1 METFD
6 AYLNA
11 KLNSD
16 PESRKEFEALKNKP
30 DSAKNSVIIR
40 LEDEYDAA
48 LADEA
53 YKEYI
58 ASGKKSYPIEVI
70 LKELDLDH

>member
-16 PESRKEFEALKNKP
+16 PELRKEFEALKNKP

-40 LEDEYDAA
+40 LEDKYDAA

>member
-16 PESRKEFEALKNKP
+16 PELRKEFEALKNKP

>member
-16 PESRKEFEALKNKP
+16 PELRKEFEALKNKP

-40 LEDEYDAA
+40 LEDECDAA